1 VWIEDMTGILKEFF
15 VSSGFFFNSKKQLVV
30 KFLLWF
36 LSKPKQRE
44 AGTSSILSSMAWNAQ
59 LKP

>member
-1 VWIEDMTGILKEFF
+1 MTGILKEFF